1 MNTMDLVF
9 IEHQLVNLS
18 KCLSLFILVF
28 SSYIAAIFF
37 YYRLF
42 RRKSLEELY
51 NELSFK
57 KTPEGQISVIKYI
70 HYYFQEYT
78 LVELV
83 LYNLKY
89 KGIKYFPY
97 LHYFVPVSFA
107 AFFFSA
113 SMFANV
119 SYKSHLVDISV
130 YSYILWP
137 VLFIL
142 VDLNQ
147 QKAIY
152 FNTLNT
158 PMTSTDFKVTREY
171 AFKVTREYA
180 FKLTKLVIDVVC
192 ISCFSAIICILFIYT
207 SEFFFFGQKEIFN
220 IIPSNYI
227 NFYTNFP
234 FLFNYISKFKIES
247 GNQLSLAGF
256 YFSLAVGGTVVLSII
271 DRYFEESNSLREK
284 LLAQVNVFN
293 DLYSENN
300 LSLSLDLSG
309 IISFDLKSIKFGR
322 FNIKNIIDFKKEN
335 IKNFADTLSIFR
347 ARLECA
353 DVVHKNILL
362 KLYKRFIYLT
372 AITYAIGIVTI
383 FIPEQFII
391 YLLWIFIID
400 SALVGALIYLI
411 YTNYRK

>member
-1 MNTMDLVF
+1 MDLVF

-18 KCLSLFILVF
+18 KCLSLFIFVF

-119 SYKSHLVDISV
+119 SYKSHLVDISA
-130 YSYILWP
+130 YSFILWP
-137 VLFIL
+137 MLFIL

-147 QKAIY
+147 QTAIY
-152 FNTLNT
+152 FNT
-158 PMTSTDFKVTREY
+158 PMTSTDFKLTS
-171 AFKVTREYA
+171 KYA
-180 FKLTKLVIDVVC
+180 FKLTKLLIEVFFIC
-192 ISCFSAIICILFIYT
+192 CFSAIICILFIYT

-347 ARLECA
+347 ARLECT
-353 DVVHKNILL
+353 DVGHKNILL
-362 KLYKRFIYLT
+362 NLYKRFICLT